1 MYFIRILKS
10 RNVITLY
17 KITALSGEILAIIN
31 TNITMID
38 DFFWFFFRVKL
49 SSYLNMREKRPEIL
63 QNKFV
68 YAKLI
73 N

>member
-38 DFFWFFFRVKL
+38 DFF
-49 SSYLNMREKRPEIL
+49 
-63 QNKFV
+63 
-68 YAKLI
+68 
-73 N
+73 

>member
-38 DFFWFFFRVKL
+38 DFFDFFF
-49 SSYLNMREKRPEIL
+49 
-63 QNKFV
+63 
-68 YAKLI
+68 A
-73 N
+73 

>member
-38 DFFWFFFRVKL
+38 DFIFHFFRVKL
-49 SSYLNMREKRPEIL
+49 SSYLNMREIRPEIL

-68 YAKLI
+68 YTKLI